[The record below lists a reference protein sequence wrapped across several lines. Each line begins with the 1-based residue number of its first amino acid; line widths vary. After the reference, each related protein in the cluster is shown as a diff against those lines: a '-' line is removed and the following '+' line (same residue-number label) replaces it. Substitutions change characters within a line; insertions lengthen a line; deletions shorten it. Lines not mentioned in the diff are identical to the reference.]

1 MNFKLKFYRKLLS
14 LITFVSI
21 LFQSFAPYLAVATPI
36 YAQENV
42 QQEVEEKTEEPQE
55 EVTPTEE
62 QTPTEEPEATPTT
75 EEPTATPTEEILST
89 PTPVGE
95 ILDEA
100 ASIEKSATPTI
111 ASVTSEGE
119 IETKVI
125 ETYQCFANSLNSC
138 VVTDK
143 DDYHPNEVVLLSGHG
158 FIPNT
163 SYILVITS
171 ETGPLSVNFD
181 IMSDEQ
187 GSFEYSYQLDGTYR
201 PDYSVFV
208 YDIQDNLITQTSFT
222 DTPSN
227 PNAGLSVTICHA
239 TNSHQNPYQ
248 EISPSVDNFFN
259 QGHDSHTGGVWAPGV
274 PDHSW
279 GDIIPQFNYYECPTD
294 ENAYGDDDTL
304 PCTVGN
310 GQNRKYADY
319 ILQTYPGMNI
329 PAGQS
334 ILDNNC
340 QIPGLVQTSTVTVCK
355 QDESGAPLSGWR
367 VGLLGSLKETIN
379 VPANGTVI
387 NRIYDPG
394 SYALLAYGTYNYGN
408 EQMIAD
414 PANSYRYASLIC
426 SGGVDGWVNGEVPSC
441 MNNYL
446 SLNFSTS
453 GGPTAPGWGTYFNP
467 EHEYLKAYLGGNLD
481 LKIWDSC
488 TTTGEGCYTDNEGSL
503 DVEVYQGYVGDT
515 GLDGCVVFDS
525 VPYGSYE
532 LTEILQDG
540 WQKVSGEGTK
550 TIDSETESFVLVNRE
565 VSPEPSV
572 TPTPTPEPY
581 CGDGIINGSE
591 QCDGVAGVAEGENF
605 CTPTCKLVPLY
616 NGAHSCPPNTT
627 PVLFDEYTIPSTAAG
642 GISVSG
648 LTVGNHYLFEASGTY
663 SYDYRNSAK
672 LADAAYGTS
681 TNWSSV
687 RSDIGI
693 WGTNRGVTSILGDL
707 GQGMGVILWDEDSTF
722 NNDHVYRKAYQ
733 AQATSAQF
741 LISDWYSDWYV
752 SSYNNQTAMSDN
764 LDGLD
769 LDVYECV
776 PNPVIIKAHKIVCDS
791 ETDMPNW
798 GDSASGVVNAT
809 SAENFVNSSNGKCRF
824 VSDWDFEW
832 GFDGEAPKPQPDF
845 YGYSGAP
852 WSSFDSKTT
861 SSDPAILTINNL
873 EGNTKIWFKEVLQS
887 NYIPFTYY
895 SGSGVGSN
903 VSAEFYCHDDH
914 YKYDNYEAI
923 SNPQYGQ
930 TYYCVAF
937 NAPST
942 GIVQIHKFN
951 DPNFNGQI
959 DGNEAG
965 IENWEFTLYNGSDC
979 VSGSEVAGSTGLTD
993 NKGDIDFENLPAGDY
1008 SVKETLQE
1016 GWDNSTNICQNVSV
1030 LVGQTSS
1037 LNFGNYELG
1046 KIIIDKVTTRENDST
1061 DFQFTINAQDPTFG
1075 DKIFMLADQSLP
1087 EETWLK
1093 PGAYTVSETPDSN
1106 WNSRVECYTDE
1117 TNLEENGQPDVRGF
1131 QLIPEV
1137 NAEDSIRVPV
1147 DPDAINLDPGE
1158 TITCT
1163 FYNDYIN
1170 SELTIQKF
1178 NNLWPVDQ
1186 TAGAVI
1192 NFTITVKASKNN
1204 VRGVRVID
1212 LMPDGFSFNGSWQV
1226 TKNGTDIT
1234 AQVPN
1239 PNYASPGEWDLG
1251 DMEKDDEIVITF
1263 PATISEDQDPGLYKD
1278 LAYAYGCQASYLS
1291 NTNGLLAARRID
1303 NNLDTCEITD
1313 EEVILASS
1321 QDSGK
1326 TDDGVITEE
1335 FVGTQVN
1342 LVKDLQNS
1350 KSYEVEKE
1358 EEKIGE
1364 VLGASTMLPGTGADS
1379 LMTKLL
1385 WLFLAGSLMSLFFLL
1400 KHKSLK
1406 GLLVMLIALSISAS
1420 SVMAATTPLTVR
1432 LEQPKSPTN
1441 DNTFNITY
1449 TTMDLQNREITA
1461 KCFKKGPTDAAY
1473 NQFGSTVNYIGGGSG
1488 NCVVNSSVMNN
1499 SGTYLFK
1506 VEVLAGLDSN
1516 SDSVTVDFGSSSL
1529 PETPVEYD
1537 KDKIEDCKYRIK
1549 GKSADDGK
1557 TVKVELY
1564 RSDDLEFKADA
1575 GSRVHTFNVGPN
1587 TSFELDNSVPHCDRD
1602 YYYALRAFDAY
1613 GNGSDL
1619 IGDRNIKVT
1628 FTEST
1633 TTETT
1638 TSETGALLVEGGA
1651 NIAQEVVATEET
1663 TESEEAQIET
1673 EKTEESEKAEE
1684 TGEGEVLGVKAAKTV
1699 WDRMLTFA
1707 KENPLTTVI
1716 IIGGLGILLYASV
1729 KAYKSGKKS

>member
-1 MNFKLKFYRKLLS
+1 MTLVLGTSPITGTGGPYNITGLGDGASQTINDLQPGSYNITETTNSAYSTSVVCGGVQGPAGNAFLGTVVAGQTLECAFTNTKEGSINVNKYVDKNANGIKDGTDSNYTFTDVTMYLYSGSNCQGNHLTFANVHSGYVLFNNIVPGQYSVKEAFLPNNWKNSTPLCQNITVVPGEQANLAFGNVRLGQINISKFNDLNGNGLKESGELGLQGWTINLVGPNGYSESKTTDGAGNVGFSNLEYGSYTYSEVMQGGWYETVPSGGRTYTFNIDYANSGSAINTRITNFKYGAISGQKFNDLNADGIKD
-14 LITFVSI
+14 
-21 LFQSFAPYLAVATPI
+21 A
-36 YAQENV
+36 
-42 QQEVEEKTEEPQE
+42 
-55 EVTPTEE
+55 
-62 QTPTEEPEATPTT
+62 
-75 EEPTATPTEEILST
+75 
-89 PTPVGE
+89 GE
-95 ILDEA
+95 DGLPGWTIELDKNA
-100 ASIEKSATPTI
+100 
-111 ASVTSEGE
+111 
-119 IETKVI
+119 
-125 ETYQCFANSLNSC
+125 
-138 VVTDK
+138 D
-143 DDYHPNEVVLLSGHG
+143 
-158 FIPNT
+158 
-163 SYILVITS
+163 
-171 ETGPLSVNFD
+171 
-181 IMSDEQ
+181 
-187 GSFEYSYQLDGTYR
+187 GSFEDSTITDADGNYSFSDLVYGTYR
-201 PDYSVFV
+201 VREASQSGWIQTTANPI
-208 YDIQDNLITQTSFT
+208 DI
-222 DTPSN
+222 
-227 PNAGLSVTICHA
+227 
-239 TNSHQNPYQ
+239 
-248 EISPSVDNFFN
+248 
-259 QGHDSHTGGVWAPGV
+259 
-274 PDHSW
+274 
-279 GDIIPQFNYYECPTD
+279 
-294 ENAYGDDDTL
+294 
-304 PCTVGN
+304 
-310 GQNRKYADY
+310 
-319 ILQTYPGMNI
+319 
-329 PAGQS
+329 
-334 ILDNNC
+334 
-340 QIPGLVQTSTVTVCK
+340 LVQSGTNVTDADFGNARAGKITVCK
-355 QDESGAPLSGWR
+355 VVVDPEGNVTNGATVSGTDFNINWN
-367 VGLLGSLKETIN
+367 GSDVNFGPTVFTTTIN
-379 VPANGTVI
+379 LNSDIFGDEANDAQCITYSNLPLGNYYYSEEVI
-387 NRIYDPG
+387 SKPNVW
-394 SYALLAYGTYNYGN
+394 
-408 EQMIAD
+408 E
-414 PANSYRYASLIC
+414 
-426 SGGVDGWVNGEVPSC
+426 E
-441 MNNYL
+441 
-446 SLNFSTS
+446 
-453 GGPTAPGWGTYFNP
+453 
-467 EHEYLKAYLGGNLD
+467 
-481 LKIWDSC
+481 
-488 TTTGEGCYTDNEGSL
+488 
-503 DVEVYQGYVGDT
+503 
-515 GLDGCVVFDS
+515 
-525 VPYGSYE
+525 
-532 LTEILQDG
+532 
-540 WQKVSGEGTK
+540 
-550 TIDSETESFVLVNRE
+550 
-565 VSPEPSV
+565 
-572 TPTPTPEPY
+572 
-581 CGDGIINGSE
+581 
-591 QCDGVAGVAEGENF
+591 
-605 CTPTCKLVPLY
+605 PLY
-616 NGAHSCPPNTT
+616 NDQYNTNIDDLDD
-627 PVLFDEYTIPSTAAG
+627 LFDWSGPYTNPDRNYDSDGHIVLS
-642 GISVSG
+642 
-648 LTVGNHYLFEASGTY
+648 ASRPERTLVV
-663 SYDYRNSAK
+663 K
-672 LADAAYGTS
+672 
-681 TNWSSV
+681 
-687 RSDIGI
+687 
-693 WGTNRGVTSILGDL
+693 
-707 GQGMGVILWDEDSTF
+707 
-722 NNDHVYRKAYQ
+722 
-733 AQATSAQF
+733 
-741 LISDWYSDWYV
+741 
-752 SSYNNQTAMSDN
+752 NQ
-764 LDGLD
+764 
-769 LDVYECV
+769 YE
-776 PNPVIIKAHKIVCDS
+776 PTIIKAHKIVCDS
-791 ETDMPNW
+791 ETDLPNW

-903 VSAEFYCHDDH
+903 ISAEFYCHDDH

-923 SNPQYGQ
+923 NNPQYGQ

-1030 LVGQTSS
+1030 LAGQTSS

-1046 KIIIDKVTTRENDST
+1046 KIIIDKVTTPENDLT
-1061 DFQFTINAQDPTFG
+1061 DFQFIIDAQDPTFG

-1212 LMPDGFSFNGSWQV
+1212 LMPEGFEFNSEWTV
-1226 TKNGTDIT
+1226 TRYRGGNSEELVV
-1234 AQVPN
+1234 AN
-1239 PNYASPGEWDLG
+1239 PNYASPGQWDLG
-1251 DMEKDDEIVITF
+1251 DMEDGDEITITF

-1278 LAYAYGCQASYLS
+1278 LAYAYGIGGSETVY
-1291 NTNGLLAARRID
+1291 
-1303 NNLDTCEITD
+1303 
-1313 EEVILASS
+1313 ASS

-1379 LMTKLL
+1379 LITKLL

-1400 KHKSLK
+1400 KRNSLKSL
-1406 GLLVMLIALSISAS
+1406 LIMLIALSISAS
-1420 SVMAATTPLTVR
+1420 STMAATTPLTVR
-1432 LEQPKSPTN
+1432 MEQPKSPTN

-1473 NQFGSTVNYIGGGSG
+1473 SQFGSTVNYIGGGSG

-1537 KDKIEDCKYRIK
+1537 KRKIEDCKYRIK

-1673 EKTEESEKAEE
+1673 EKTEESQKAEK